1 MYVLNFFF
9 DFSNAGSESNLD
21 QCVNN
26 NYVPTK
32 GDPNEQGDDIQDEQV
47 EEYPTE
53 CVNILDPSNSEI
65 NYGAHNNLEQYME
78 DIHEETAEDN
88 HDIIEDNHDEITD
101 NNHDETTKDNYYDQ
115 LAEDNHDQLA
125 EDSHD
130 QLAEDNHD
138 RQLFS
143 DEGNIFIV
151 ITANQN
157 CDEVQED
164 FLNVLD
170 GTVVTIIEEDT
181 QSINEGDFVTELS
194 SNESVQ
200 TLVFTPD
207 KSPHPTPEDEQIQ
220 QTITEGTPDDIDS
233 LPVQK
238 KPRKRLQTPDNWK
251 INQRKRKHQA
261 GEEYINQ
268 KGKLI
273 HKKEIKTKKDCLNNC
288 KFFCNKKITCDERQ
302 AVFKAFYTLKTQNE
316 KYMFL
321 KNLTER
327 SLTARKQNKGVEN
340 SVSRRQF
347 SFRYYFNIN
356 NERIQVCKTFFL
368 STLSISQKPI
378 YNVHLKKD
386 PETDLPKNDQRGHNK
401 STVIP
406 AYAKNDVRIHIK
418 SFPVVESHYCRKNSS
433 KQYLDS
439 SLNISKMYS
448 LFVEKHPDTII
459 KESMYRRIF
468 LTEFNMDFHFPKSDR
483 CDTCEEH
490 KVSLKEKLPA
500 DSEKYQLH
508 VAEKNAMREARHKD
522 RENSDATVLSF
533 DLQNVITC
541 PRAEISSF
549 FYFSKLNVYNLT
561 AHLKTKNGKKVYC
574 ALWTE
579 VTGGRTGNDI
589 ASAVYKIVK
598 KVLLD
603 FPETDNLIT
612 WSDSCVSS
620 KQKSN
625 DDGGYDADS

>member
-1 MYVLNFFF
+1 MSSINDSEILEALDDSEDQCAPRNQSFTS
-9 DFSNAGSESNLD
+9 DSNAGSESNLD

-207 KSPHPTPEDEQIQ
+207 KSPHPLRTNKFNRQ
-220 QTITEGTPDDIDS
+220 S
-233 LPVQK
+233 LK
-238 KPRKRLQTPDNWK
+238 ALQMILT
-251 INQRKRKHQA
+251 A
-261 GEEYINQ
+261 
-268 KGKLI
+268 
-273 HKKEIKTKKDCLNNC
+273 CLS
-288 KFFCNKKITCDERQ
+288 R
-302 AVFKAFYTLKTQNE
+302 
-316 KYMFL
+316 
-321 KNLTER
+321 R
-327 SLTARKQNKGVEN
+327 SLG
-340 SVSRRQF
+340 
-347 SFRYYFNIN
+347 
-356 NERIQVCKTFFL
+356 
-368 STLSISQKPI
+368 
-378 YNVHLKKD
+378 KD
-386 PETDLPKNDQRGHNK
+386 
-401 STVIP
+401 
-406 AYAKNDVRIHIK
+406 Y
-418 SFPVVESHYCRKNSS
+418 
-433 KQYLDS
+433 
-439 SLNISKMYS
+439 
-448 LFVEKHPDTII
+448 
-459 KESMYRRIF
+459 
-468 LTEFNMDFHFPKSDR
+468 
-483 CDTCEEH
+483 
-490 KVSLKEKLPA
+490 KL
-500 DSEKYQLH
+500 Q
-508 VAEKNAMREARHKD
+508 
-522 RENSDATVLSF
+522 
-533 DLQNVITC
+533 IT
-541 PRAEISSF
+541 
-549 FYFSKLNVYNLT
+549 
-561 AHLKTKNGKKVYC
+561 GK
-574 ALWTE
+574 
-579 VTGGRTGNDI
+579 
-589 ASAVYKIVK
+589 
-598 KVLLD
+598 
-603 FPETDNLIT
+603 
-612 WSDSCVSS
+612 
-620 KQKSN
+620 
-625 DDGGYDADS
+625 

>member
-1 MYVLNFFF
+1 MRQLGELRGADRQHQRWQSASTRISPVTLDSCSTAQPAGAELVLTTLPYCY
-9 DFSNAGSESNLD
+9 DLDADHPIDEEDRSPMLVSESNLD

-321 KNLTER
+321 K
-327 SLTARKQNKGVEN
+327 
-340 SVSRRQF
+340 
-347 SFRYYFNIN
+347 
-356 NERIQVCKTFFL
+356 
-368 STLSISQKPI
+368 
-378 YNVHLKKD
+378 
-386 PETDLPKNDQRGHNK
+386 K
-401 STVIP
+401 S
-406 AYAKNDVRIHIK
+406 Y
-418 SFPVVESHYCRKNSS
+418 
-433 KQYLDS
+433 
-439 SLNISKMYS
+439 
-448 LFVEKHPDTII
+448 
-459 KESMYRRIF
+459 
-468 LTEFNMDFHFPKSDR
+468 
-483 CDTCEEH
+483 
-490 KVSLKEKLPA
+490 
-500 DSEKYQLH
+500 
-508 VAEKNAMREARHKD
+508 
-522 RENSDATVLSF
+522 
-533 DLQNVITC
+533 
-541 PRAEISSF
+541 
-549 FYFSKLNVYNLT
+549 
-561 AHLKTKNGKKVYC
+561 
-574 ALWTE
+574 
-579 VTGGRTGNDI
+579 
-589 ASAVYKIVK
+589 
-598 KVLLD
+598 
-603 FPETDNLIT
+603 
-612 WSDSCVSS
+612 
-620 KQKSN
+620 
-625 DDGGYDADS
+625 

>member
-1 MYVLNFFF
+1 LPNLICVLY
-9 DFSNAGSESNLD
+9 SS
-21 QCVNN
+21 
-26 NYVPTK
+26 
-32 GDPNEQGDDIQDEQV
+32 
-47 EEYPTE
+47 
-53 CVNILDPSNSEI
+53 

-151 ITANQN
+151 IPANQN

-378 YNVHLKKD
+378 
-386 PETDLPKNDQRGHNK
+386 
-401 STVIP
+401 
-406 AYAKNDVRIHIK
+406 
-418 SFPVVESHYCRKNSS
+418 
-433 KQYLDS
+433 
-439 SLNISKMYS
+439 
-448 LFVEKHPDTII
+448 
-459 KESMYRRIF
+459 
-468 LTEFNMDFHFPKSDR
+468 
-483 CDTCEEH
+483 
-490 KVSLKEKLPA
+490 
-500 DSEKYQLH
+500 
-508 VAEKNAMREARHKD
+508 
-522 RENSDATVLSF
+522 
-533 DLQNVITC
+533 
-541 PRAEISSF
+541 
-549 FYFSKLNVYNLT
+549 
-561 AHLKTKNGKKVYC
+561 
-574 ALWTE
+574 
-579 VTGGRTGNDI
+579 
-589 ASAVYKIVK
+589 
-598 KVLLD
+598 
-603 FPETDNLIT
+603 
-612 WSDSCVSS
+612 
-620 KQKSN
+620 
-625 DDGGYDADS
+625 